1 MSVRPGIDVIVGGD
15 APPPQGRS
23 AWFIVAT
30 SSAACIGIALASGTH
45 LGLVFIVLP
54 AFVAIV
60 WQSPRTMIAILP
72 VWMVLLGL
80 IRRLTPGGGN
90 ITFSGDPV
98 LIIGPI
104 VILLLFFVAASRG
117 AFEHRSRFATA
128 VGALGTIAFFEAFN
142 PKQGNLLAGLGGL
155 LFILV
160 PMLSFWIGRALVDE
174 ALAIQIVR
182 TIAVLGLC
190 SAIYGLIQEFHG
202 LPSWDQAWVSTNGY
216 AALTVGSGVLRA
228 FGSFSSAEE
237 YAAFL
242 SISLVAWMALA
253 NKKTRIFPPAHLAAT
268 VVVAVA
274 LWYESERT
282 AVFLV
287 VLAIGVMLAARL
299 RLRPLGVLA
308 GGVGAVAVLLVFG
321 GHFGGGGASCTSAAC
336 QLQQHNITGIA
347 DPLGS
352 GSSLPGHLNQTMK
365 GMLQAIKSPFG
376 HGTGSVTL
384 AASRFAHART
394 GGTEFDPGNMGIA
407 LGIFGLAAFFV
418 VLWQAIKTAYLDAV
432 LRHDVVSLFA
442 LGMLMAVLF
451 QWTNGD
457 LYSVCWLIWLFLGY
471 LDVSVIRARAEIAAR
486 PAPPPPFTWRRPG
499 ESRPPSVGS

>member
-1 MSVRPGIDVIVGGD
+1 LRPGNDLIDGGGT
-15 APPPQGRS
+15 PPPQGRS

-30 SSAACIGIALASGTH
+30 ASAACIGIALASGTH
-45 LGLVFIVLP
+45 LGLVLIVLP
-54 AFVAIV
+54 AFIAIV
-60 WQSPRTMIAILP
+60 WQSPKTMIAILP

-80 IRRLTPGGGN
+80 LRRLTPGGSN
-90 ITFSGDPV
+90 VTFSGDPV

-104 VILLLFFVAASRG
+104 VILLLVFVAASRG
-117 AFEHRSRFATA
+117 AFQHRSRFATA
-128 VGALGTIAFFEAFN
+128 VGVLGTIAFFEAFN
-142 PKQGNLLAGLGGL
+142 PKQGNLLSGLGGL

-160 PMLSFWIGRALVDE
+160 PMMAFWIGRTLIDEHLAL
-174 ALAIQIVR
+174 QIVR

-202 LPSWDQAWVSTNGY
+202 LPSWDQTWVSTNGY

-242 SISLVAWMALA
+242 SISLVAWIALSG
-253 NKKTRIFPPAHLAAT
+253 KKTRLFPPAHLAGTAI
-268 VVVAVA
+268 VAVA

-287 VLAIGVMLAARL
+287 VLAIGVMAAARL
-299 RLRPLGVLA
+299 RFRPIGVLA
-308 GGVGAVAVLLVFG
+308 GGLGAVAMLLVFG
-321 GHFGGGGASCTSAAC
+321 SHFGGGGGSSCTSAAC
-336 QLQQHNITGIA
+336 QLQTHLTTGISS
-347 DPLGS
+347 PLGS
-352 GSSLPGHLNQTMK
+352 GSSLPGHWSQTVK
-365 GMLQAIKSPFG
+365 GILQAVKAPLG

-384 AASRFAHART
+384 AASKFAHART

-407 LGIFGLAAFFV
+407 LGIFGLLAYFV
-418 VLWQAIKTAYLDAV
+418 VLWQAVKTAYLDAV
-432 LRHDVVSLFA
+432 IRRDVVSLFA
-442 LGMLMAVLF
+442 LGMLMATLF

-471 LDVSVIRARAEIAAR
+471 LDMSLIRARAEIAAL
-486 PAPPPPFTWRRPG
+486 PPPPPAIAWRRPG
-499 ESRPPSVGS
+499 ELRQLDVGS